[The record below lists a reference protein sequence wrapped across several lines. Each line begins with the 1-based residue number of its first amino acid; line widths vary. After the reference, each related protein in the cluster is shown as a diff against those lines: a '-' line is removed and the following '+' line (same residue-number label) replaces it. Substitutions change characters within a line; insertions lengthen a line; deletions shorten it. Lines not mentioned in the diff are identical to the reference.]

1 MTVTPEDVQDLLVQQ
16 CQTHGLPGA
25 SVAFLHDGHAQFLSC
40 GVTDVNH
47 PRAVTQDT
55 LFGIGSTSKTLT
67 GTAMI
72 ALVEQGKVALDDRVV
87 KHLPDLPILDEQARD
102 LVTVGQLLDHTAG
115 WIGDADVDTGW
126 GDDALA
132 QAVPVLLGKAPQLC
146 PPGTLFSYNNTAVN
160 VAGLLVARLYGSSFE
175 DAVRDLVLAPLGM
188 TSTHFLVWDIA
199 NRPHATGHIATAD
212 GPIPV
217 PTWVTTRSLGPA
229 GGAFSTARDVMTY
242 ARFHLTG
249 ETDGKGPISEESRLL
264 MQQQRSSCRSGFEG
278 AGVSWLLGRRGRLRL
293 IEHGGNLSN
302 LMVSTFSMAPEVN
315 LALSVMGNAVAGSTV
330 GQAIRDFLLDEIAG
344 RQEVATTPVDQ
355 QPSLDEYL
363 GIYAAGQWD
372 IEVIAVDGQL
382 DFGMRLTDVD
392 IADQALREVFESKR
406 TRVTFVAH
414 DLVAVAASPATPVGD
429 FVRDDAGRI
438 SFFRT
443 GGRLARR
450 NNAS

>member
-1 MTVTPEDVQDLLVQQ
+1 MSFTSQDLQDLVVQQ
-16 CQTHGLPGA
+16 CQMHELPGA
-25 SVAFLHDGHAQFLSC
+25 SAAFLHDNHVRFASF

-47 PRAVTQDT
+47 PRPVTEDT

-67 GTAMI
+67 GTAMM
-72 ALVEQGKVALDDRVV
+72 ALVEQGRVSLDDRVV
-87 KHLPDLPILDEQARD
+87 KHLPDLPVLDEQARD

-115 WIGDADVDTGW
+115 WIGDADVETGW
-126 GDDALA
+126 GDDALER
-132 QAVPVLLGKAPQLC
+132 AVPLLLRRAPQQC

-160 VAGLLVARLYGSSFE
+160 VAGHLVATLHGSTFE

-188 TSTHFLVWDIA
+188 TSTHYLVWEIA
-199 NRPHATGHIATAD
+199 NRPHAVGHVATVD
-212 GPIPV
+212 GPSSV
-217 PTWVTTRSLGPA
+217 STWATTRSLGPA

-249 ETDGKGPISEESRLL
+249 ETDRKAPISEESRLL

-302 LMVSTFSMAPEVN
+302 LMVSTFSMTPEAN
-315 LALSVMGNAVAGSTV
+315 LAVSVMGNSAAGSTV
-330 GQAIRDFLLDEIAG
+330 GQAIRDYLIDAIVG
-344 RQEVATTPVDQ
+344 KQDIATTPVER
-355 QPSLDEYL
+355 QPIVDEYV
-363 GIYAAGQWD
+363 GTYVAGQWD

-382 DFGMRLTDVD
+382 DFGMRLTDATV
-392 IADQALREVFESKR
+392 ADEALREVFESKR
-406 TRVTFVAH
+406 TRVTFVGD
-414 DLVAVAASPATPVGD
+414 DLVAAAASPTTPVGD

-450 NNAS
+450 R